1 MQTPIDAGWGGDQC
15 YTYTVEK
22 LEVLMFNFLA
32 LLSGIVI
39 AVMVVFNGDLTA
51 VYGNY
56 NATFIIHLVGVIFAF
71 IFSKIRGQKLF
82 SREKLPLW
90 LYSAGA
96 IGIFTTL
103 FNNYSFGK
111 ISLTGI
117 LALTLFGQTV
127 FSLLI
132 DNLGLF
138 GMKKHPLKKSS
149 LIGLLFSLAGII
161 YMLGDVAGV
170 DTTAVI
176 AIIFSFS
183 AGCITVIT
191 RTINAR
197 LSRHIGAM
205 PGSFINHLVGLPFTL
220 ILALAVPA
228 NDITAMVQSPSP
240 HVWIYLGGLLGVL
253 VTYALNITVP
263 KISSFNL
270 TLLAFVGQVFIGIV
284 IDLIRKNDFSP
295 VTFYGG
301 IIVASGIALNMII
314 EYLQSLRKKTP
325 LSEE

>member
-1 MQTPIDAGWGGDQC
+1 
-15 YTYTVEK
+15 
-22 LEVLMFNFLA
+22 MFNLLA
-32 LLSGIVI
+32 LLSGIVV
-39 AVMVVFNGDLTA
+39 AVMVVFNRDLTS

-82 SREKLPLW
+82 SRKKLPLW

-138 GMKKHPLKKSS
+138 GMKKHPLRKSS

-161 YMLGDVAGV
+161 FMLTDLAGV
-170 DTTAVI
+170 DSAAVV
-176 AIIFSFS
+176 AIIFSIS
-183 AGCITVIT
+183 VGCIIVTS

-197 LSRHIGAM
+197 LSEYIGAM

-220 ILALAVPA
+220 ILALVMPS
-228 NDITAMVQSPSP
+228 NDITAIAQRPSP
-240 HVWIYLGGLLGVL
+240 HAWIYFGGLLGVL
-253 VTYALNITVP
+253 VTYVLNITVP
-263 KISSFNL
+263 KISSFSL

-284 IDLIRKNDFSP
+284 IDLIRKNDFSS

-301 IIVASGIALNMII
+301 IIVAAGIALNMSI
-314 EYLQSLRKKTP
+314 EYVQSLRKKA
-325 LSEE
+325 SANEE

>member
-1 MQTPIDAGWGGDQC
+1 
-15 YTYTVEK
+15 
-22 LEVLMFNFLA
+22 MFNLLA
-32 LLSGIVI
+32 LLSGIVV
-39 AVMVVFNGDLTA
+39 AVMVVFNGDLTS

-82 SREKLPLW
+82 SRKKLPLW

-138 GMKKHPLKKSS
+138 GMKKHPLRKSS

-161 YMLGDVAGV
+161 FMLTDLAGV
-170 DTTAVI
+170 DSAAVV
-176 AIIFSFS
+176 AIIFSIS
-183 AGCITVIT
+183 VGCIIVTS

-197 LSRHIGAM
+197 LSEYIGAM

-220 ILALAVPA
+220 ILALVMPS
-228 NDITAMVQSPSP
+228 NNITAIAQRPSP
-240 HVWIYLGGLLGVL
+240 HAWIYLGGLLGVL
-253 VTYALNITVP
+253 VTYVLNITVP
-263 KISSFNL
+263 KISSFSL

-284 IDLIRKNDFSP
+284 IDLIRKNDFSS

-301 IIVASGIALNMII
+301 IIVAAGIALNMSI
-314 EYLQSLRKKTP
+314 EYVQSLRKKA
-325 LSEE
+325 SANEE

>member
-1 MQTPIDAGWGGDQC
+1 
-15 YTYTVEK
+15 
-22 LEVLMFNFLA
+22 MFNLLA
-32 LLSGIVI
+32 LLSGIVV
-39 AVMVVFNGDLTA
+39 AVMVVFNGDLTS

-82 SREKLPLW
+82 SRKKLPLW

-138 GMKKHPLKKSS
+138 GMKKHPLRKSS

-161 YMLGDVAGV
+161 FMLTDLAGV
-170 DTTAVI
+170 DSAAVV
-176 AIIFSFS
+176 AIIFSIS
-183 AGCITVIT
+183 VGCIIVTS

-197 LSRHIGAM
+197 LSEYIGAM

-220 ILALAVPA
+220 ILALVMPS
-228 NDITAMVQSPSP
+228 NDITAIAQRPSP
-240 HVWIYLGGLLGVL
+240 HAWIYLGGLLGVL
-253 VTYALNITVP
+253 VTYVLNITVP
-263 KISSFNL
+263 KISSFSL

-284 IDLIRKNDFSP
+284 IDLIRENDFSS

-301 IIVASGIALNMII
+301 IIVAAGIALNMSI
-314 EYLQSLRKKTP
+314 EYVQSLRKKA
-325 LSEE
+325 SANEE

>member
-1 MQTPIDAGWGGDQC
+1 
-15 YTYTVEK
+15 
-22 LEVLMFNFLA
+22 MFNLLA
-32 LLSGIVI
+32 LLSGIVV
-39 AVMVVFNGDLTA
+39 AVMVVFNGDLTS

-82 SREKLPLW
+82 SRKKLPLW

-138 GMKKHPLKKSS
+138 GMKKHPLRKSS

-161 YMLGDVAGV
+161 FMLTDLAGV
-170 DTTAVI
+170 DSAAVV
-176 AIIFSFS
+176 AIIFSIS
-183 AGCITVIT
+183 VGCIIVTS

-197 LSRHIGAM
+197 LSEYIGAM

-220 ILALAVPA
+220 ILALVMPS
-228 NDITAMVQSPSP
+228 NDITAIAQRPSP
-240 HVWIYLGGLLGVL
+240 HAWIYLGGLLGVL
-253 VTYALNITVP
+253 VTYVLNITVP
-263 KISSFNL
+263 NISSFSL

-284 IDLIRKNDFSP
+284 IDLIRENDFSS

-301 IIVASGIALNMII
+301 IIVAAGIALNMSI
-314 EYLQSLRKKTP
+314 EYVQSLRKKA
-325 LSEE
+325 SANEE

>member
-1 MQTPIDAGWGGDQC
+1 
-15 YTYTVEK
+15 
-22 LEVLMFNFLA
+22 MFNLLA
-32 LLSGIVI
+32 LLSGIVV
-39 AVMVVFNGDLTA
+39 AVMVVFNGDLTS

-82 SREKLPLW
+82 SRKKLPLW

-138 GMKKHPLKKSS
+138 GMKKHPLRKSS

-161 YMLGDVAGV
+161 FMLTDLAGV
-170 DTTAVI
+170 DSAAVV
-176 AIIFSFS
+176 AIIFSIS
-183 AGCITVIT
+183 VGCIIVTS

-197 LSRHIGAM
+197 LSEYIGAM

-220 ILALAVPA
+220 ILALVMPS
-228 NDITAMVQSPSP
+228 NNITAIAQRPSP
-240 HVWIYLGGLLGVL
+240 HAWIYLGGLLGVL
-253 VTYALNITVP
+253 VTYVLNITVP
-263 KISSFNL
+263 KISSFSL

-284 IDLIRKNDFSP
+284 IDLIRENDFSS

-301 IIVASGIALNMII
+301 IIVAAGIALNMSI
-314 EYLQSLRKKTP
+314 EYVQSLRKKA
-325 LSEE
+325 SANEE

>member
-1 MQTPIDAGWGGDQC
+1 MQRAEPGLWQC

-22 LEVLMFNFLA
+22 QEVLMFNFLA

-71 IFSKIRGQKLF
+71 FFSKIRGQKVF

-138 GMKKHPLKKSS
+138 GMKKHPLRKSS

-161 YMLGDVAGV
+161 FMLSDVAGV
-170 DTTAVI
+170 DSAAVA
-176 AIIFSFS
+176 AIVFSFA
-183 AGCITVIT
+183 AGCLTVIT

-197 LSRHIGAM
+197 LSGHIGAM

-220 ILALAVPA
+220 ILALVMPA
-228 NDITAMVQSPSP
+228 NDITLLVKSPSP
-240 HVWIYLGGLLGVL
+240 HAWVYFGGLLGVL
-253 VTYALNITVP
+253 VTYVLNIAVP

-270 TLLAFVGQVFIGIV
+270 TLLAFVGQVFVGIV

-301 IIVASGIALNMII
+301 IIVAAGIALNMSI
-314 EYLQSLRKKTP
+314 EYIQNLRKKARTMK
-325 LSEE
+325 EE

>member
-1 MQTPIDAGWGGDQC
+1 
-15 YTYTVEK
+15 
-22 LEVLMFNFLA
+22 MFNLLA
-32 LLSGIVI
+32 LLSGIVV
-39 AVMVVFNGDLTA
+39 AVMVVFNGDLTS

-82 SREKLPLW
+82 SRKKLPLW

-138 GMKKHPLKKSS
+138 GMKKHPLRKSS

-161 YMLGDVAGV
+161 FMLTDLAGV
-170 DTTAVI
+170 DSAAVV
-176 AIIFSFS
+176 AIIFSIS
-183 AGCITVIT
+183 VGCIIVTS

-197 LSRHIGAM
+197 LSEYIGAM

-220 ILALAVPA
+220 ILALVMPS
-228 NDITAMVQSPSP
+228 NDITAIAQRPSP
-240 HVWIYLGGLLGVL
+240 HAWIYLGGLLGVL
-253 VTYALNITVP
+253 VTYVLNITVP
-263 KISSFNL
+263 KISSFSL

-284 IDLIRKNDFSP
+284 IDLIRKNDFSS

-301 IIVASGIALNMII
+301 IIVAAGIALNMSI
-314 EYLQSLRKKTP
+314 EYVQSLRKKA
-325 LSEE
+325 SANEE

>member
-1 MQTPIDAGWGGDQC
+1 
-15 YTYTVEK
+15 
-22 LEVLMFNFLA
+22 MFNLLA
-32 LLSGIVI
+32 LLSGIVV
-39 AVMVVFNGDLTA
+39 AVMVVFNGDLTS

-82 SREKLPLW
+82 SRKKLPLW

-138 GMKKHPLKKSS
+138 GMKKHPLRKSS

-161 YMLGDVAGV
+161 FMLTDLAGV
-170 DTTAVI
+170 DSAAVV
-176 AIIFSFS
+176 AIIFSIS
-183 AGCITVIT
+183 VGCIIVTS

-197 LSRHIGAM
+197 LSEYIGAM

-220 ILALAVPA
+220 ILALVMPS
-228 NDITAMVQSPSP
+228 NDITAIAQRPSP
-240 HVWIYLGGLLGVL
+240 HAWIYLGGLLGVL
-253 VTYALNITVP
+253 VTYVLNITVP
-263 KISSFNL
+263 NISSFSL

-284 IDLIRKNDFSP
+284 IDLIRENDFSS

-301 IIVASGIALNMII
+301 IIVAAGIALNMSI
-314 EYLQSLRKKTP
+314 EYVQSLRKKASTN
-325 LSEE
+325 EE

>member
-1 MQTPIDAGWGGDQC
+1 
-15 YTYTVEK
+15 
-22 LEVLMFNFLA
+22 MFNLLA
-32 LLSGIVI
+32 LLSGIVV
-39 AVMVVFNGDLTA
+39 AVMVVFNGDLTS

-82 SREKLPLW
+82 SRKKLPLW

-138 GMKKHPLKKSS
+138 GMKKHPLRKSS

-161 YMLGDVAGV
+161 FMLTDLAGV
-170 DTTAVI
+170 DSAAVV
-176 AIIFSFS
+176 AIIFSIS
-183 AGCITVIT
+183 VGCIIVTS

-197 LSRHIGAM
+197 LSEYIGAM

-220 ILALAVPA
+220 ILALVMPS
-228 NDITAMVQSPSP
+228 NDITAIAQRPSP
-240 HVWIYLGGLLGVL
+240 HAWIYLGGLLGVL
-253 VTYALNITVP
+253 VTYVLNITVP
-263 KISSFNL
+263 NISSFSL
-270 TLLAFVGQVFIGIV
+270 TLLAFVGQVFVGIV
-284 IDLIRKNDFSP
+284 IDLIRENDFSS

-301 IIVASGIALNMII
+301 IIVAAGIALNMSI
-314 EYLQSLRKKTP
+314 EYVQSLRKKA
-325 LSEE
+325 SANEE

>member
-1 MQTPIDAGWGGDQC
+1 
-15 YTYTVEK
+15 
-22 LEVLMFNFLA
+22 MFNLLA
-32 LLSGIVI
+32 LLSGIVV
-39 AVMVVFNGDLTA
+39 AVMVVFNGDLTS

-82 SREKLPLW
+82 SRKKLPLW

-138 GMKKHPLKKSS
+138 GMKKHPLRKSS

-161 YMLGDVAGV
+161 FMLTDLAGV
-170 DTTAVI
+170 DSAAVV
-176 AIIFSFS
+176 AIIFSIS
-183 AGCITVIT
+183 VGCIIVTS

-197 LSRHIGAM
+197 LSEYIGAM

-220 ILALAVPA
+220 ILALVMPS
-228 NDITAMVQSPSP
+228 NDITAIAQRPSP
-240 HVWIYLGGLLGVL
+240 HAWIYLGGLLGVL
-253 VTYALNITVP
+253 VTYVLNITVP
-263 KISSFNL
+263 KISSFSL

-284 IDLIRKNDFSP
+284 IDLMRKNDFSS

-301 IIVASGIALNMII
+301 IIVAAGIALNMSI
-314 EYLQSLRKKTP
+314 EYVQSLRKKASTN
-325 LSEE
+325 EE

>member
-1 MQTPIDAGWGGDQC
+1 
-15 YTYTVEK
+15 
-22 LEVLMFNFLA
+22 MFSFLA
-32 LLSGIVI
+32 LLSGIVV
-39 AVMVVFNGDLTA
+39 AVMVVFNGDLTTA
-51 VYGNY
+51 YGNY
-56 NATFIIHLVGVIFAF
+56 NATFIIHLVGVVFAF
-71 IFSKIRGQKLF
+71 IFSKIRGQKVF

-138 GMKKHPLKKSS
+138 GMKKHPLQKSS

-161 YMLGDVAGV
+161 FMLSDLAGV
-170 DTTAVI
+170 DSAAVV
-176 AIIFSFS
+176 AIIFSIS
-183 AGCITVIT
+183 AGCITVVT

-197 LSRHIGAM
+197 LSGHIGAM

-220 ILALAVPA
+220 TLALIIPS
-228 NDITAMVQSPSP
+228 NDITAIAQRPSP

-253 VTYALNITVP
+253 VTYVLNITVP
-263 KISSFNL
+263 KISSFSL

-301 IIVASGIALNMII
+301 IIVAAGIAFNMSI
-314 EYLQSLRKKTP
+314 EYVQSLRKKARTG
-325 LSEE
+325 EE

>member
-1 MQTPIDAGWGGDQC
+1 
-15 YTYTVEK
+15 
-22 LEVLMFNFLA
+22 MFNLLA
-32 LLSGIVI
+32 LLSGIVV
-39 AVMVVFNGDLTA
+39 AVMVVFNGDLTS

-82 SREKLPLW
+82 SRKKLPLW

-138 GMKKHPLKKSS
+138 GMKKHPLRKSS

-161 YMLGDVAGV
+161 FMLTDLAGV
-170 DTTAVI
+170 DSAAVV
-176 AIIFSFS
+176 AIIFSIS
-183 AGCITVIT
+183 VGCIIVTS

-197 LSRHIGAM
+197 LSEYIGAM

-220 ILALAVPA
+220 ILALVMPS
-228 NDITAMVQSPSP
+228 NDITAIAQRPSP
-240 HVWIYLGGLLGVL
+240 HAWIYLGGLLGVL
-253 VTYALNITVP
+253 VTYVLNITVP
-263 KISSFNL
+263 NISSFSL

-284 IDLIRKNDFSP
+284 IDLMRKNDFSS

-301 IIVASGIALNMII
+301 IIVAAGIALNMSI
-314 EYLQSLRKKTP
+314 EYVQSLRKKASTN
-325 LSEE
+325 EE

>member
-1 MQTPIDAGWGGDQC
+1 
-15 YTYTVEK
+15 
-22 LEVLMFNFLA
+22 MFNLLA
-32 LLSGIVI
+32 LLSGIVV
-39 AVMVVFNGDLTA
+39 AVMVVFNGDLTS

-82 SREKLPLW
+82 SRKKLPLW

-138 GMKKHPLKKSS
+138 GMKKHPLRKSS

-161 YMLGDVAGV
+161 FMLTDLAGV
-170 DTTAVI
+170 DSAAVV
-176 AIIFSFS
+176 AIIFSIS
-183 AGCITVIT
+183 VGCIIVTS

-197 LSRHIGAM
+197 LSEYIGAM

-220 ILALAVPA
+220 ILALVMPS
-228 NDITAMVQSPSP
+228 NDITAIAQRPSP
-240 HVWIYLGGLLGVL
+240 HAWIYLGGLLGVL
-253 VTYALNITVP
+253 VTYVLNITVP
-263 KISSFNL
+263 NISSFSL

-284 IDLIRKNDFSP
+284 IDLIRKNDFSS

-301 IIVASGIALNMII
+301 IIVAAGIALNMSI
-314 EYLQSLRKKTP
+314 EYVQSLRKKA
-325 LSEE
+325 SANEE

>member
-1 MQTPIDAGWGGDQC
+1 
-15 YTYTVEK
+15 
-22 LEVLMFNFLA
+22 MFNLLA
-32 LLSGIVI
+32 LLSGIVV
-39 AVMVVFNGDLTA
+39 AVMVVFNGDLTS

-82 SREKLPLW
+82 SRKKLPLW

-138 GMKKHPLKKSS
+138 GMKKHPLRKSS

-161 YMLGDVAGV
+161 FMLTDLAGV
-170 DTTAVI
+170 DSAAVV
-176 AIIFSFS
+176 AIIFSIS
-183 AGCITVIT
+183 VGCIIVTS

-197 LSRHIGAM
+197 LSEYIGAM

-220 ILALAVPA
+220 ILALVMPS
-228 NDITAMVQSPSP
+228 NDITAIAQRPSP
-240 HVWIYLGGLLGVL
+240 HAWIYLGGLLGVL
-253 VTYALNITVP
+253 VTYVLNITVP
-263 KISSFNL
+263 KISSFSL

-284 IDLIRKNDFSP
+284 IDLMRKNDFSS

-301 IIVASGIALNMII
+301 IIVAAGIALNMSI
-314 EYLQSLRKKTP
+314 EYVQSLRKKA
-325 LSEE
+325 SANEE

>member
-1 MQTPIDAGWGGDQC
+1 
-15 YTYTVEK
+15 
-22 LEVLMFNFLA
+22 MFNLLA
-32 LLSGIVI
+32 LLSGIVV
-39 AVMVVFNGDLTA
+39 AVMVVFNGDLTS

-82 SREKLPLW
+82 SRKKLPLW

-138 GMKKHPLKKSS
+138 GMKKHPLRKSS

-161 YMLGDVAGV
+161 FMLTDLAGV
-170 DTTAVI
+170 DSAAVV
-176 AIIFSFS
+176 AIIFSIS
-183 AGCITVIT
+183 VGCIIVTS

-197 LSRHIGAM
+197 LSEYIGAM

-220 ILALAVPA
+220 ILALVMPS
-228 NDITAMVQSPSP
+228 NNITAIAQRPSP
-240 HVWIYLGGLLGVL
+240 HAWIYLGGLLGVL
-253 VTYALNITVP
+253 VTYVLNITVP
-263 KISSFNL
+263 NISSFSL

-301 IIVASGIALNMII
+301 IIVAAGIAFNMSI
-314 EYLQSLRKKTP
+314 EYVQSLRKKARTG
-325 LSEE
+325 EE

>member
-1 MQTPIDAGWGGDQC
+1 
-15 YTYTVEK
+15 
-22 LEVLMFNFLA
+22 MFNLLA
-32 LLSGIVI
+32 LLSGIVV
-39 AVMVVFNGDLTA
+39 AVMVVFNGDLTS

-82 SREKLPLW
+82 SRKKLPLW

-138 GMKKHPLKKSS
+138 GMKKHPLRKSS

-161 YMLGDVAGV
+161 FMLTDLAGV
-170 DTTAVI
+170 DSAAVV
-176 AIIFSFS
+176 AIIFSIS
-183 AGCITVIT
+183 VGCIIVTS

-197 LSRHIGAM
+197 LSEYIGAM

-220 ILALAVPA
+220 ILALVMPS
-228 NDITAMVQSPSP
+228 NDITAIAQRPSP
-240 HVWIYLGGLLGVL
+240 HAWIYLGGLLGVL
-253 VTYALNITVP
+253 VTYVLNITVP
-263 KISSFNL
+263 NISSFSL

-284 IDLIRKNDFSP
+284 IDLMRKNDFSS

-301 IIVASGIALNMII
+301 IIVAAGIALNMSI
-314 EYLQSLRKKTP
+314 EYVQSLRKKA
-325 LSEE
+325 SANEE

>member
-1 MQTPIDAGWGGDQC
+1 
-15 YTYTVEK
+15 
-22 LEVLMFNFLA
+22 MFSFLA
-32 LLSGIVI
+32 LLSGIVV
-39 AVMVVFNGDLTA
+39 AVMVVFNGDLTTA
-51 VYGNY
+51 YGNY
-56 NATFIIHLVGVIFAF
+56 NATFIIHLVGVVFAF
-71 IFSKIRGQKLF
+71 IFSKIRGQKVF

-138 GMKKHPLKKSS
+138 GMKKHPLQKSS

-161 YMLGDVAGV
+161 FMLSDLAGV
-170 DTTAVI
+170 DSAAVV
-176 AIIFSFS
+176 AIIFSIS
-183 AGCITVIT
+183 AGCITVVT

-197 LSRHIGAM
+197 LSGHIGAM

-220 ILALAVPA
+220 TLALLIPS
-228 NDITAMVQSPSP
+228 NDISAIAQRPSP

-253 VTYALNITVP
+253 VTYVLNITVP
-263 KISSFNL
+263 NISSFSL

-301 IIVASGIALNMII
+301 IIVAAGIALNMII
-314 EYLQSLRKKTP
+314 EYVQSLRKKARTG
-325 LSEE
+325 EE